1 MGGGV
6 NLIGLFHLRF
16 STTAFGLLVFG
27 DVRPENFGP
36 ADVAG
41 HPLHRVGPEPVLIL
55 LVILLHVIF
64 VVRRFGRLRGRF
76 SFHLR

>member
-1 MGGGV
+1 MTRDV
-6 NLIGLFHLRF
+6 
-16 STTAFGLLVFG
+16 LLVFG
-27 DVRPENFGP
+27 EVTAEDLGP
-36 ADVAG
+36 TDVAG
-41 HPLHRVGPEPVLIL
+41 DPFRRVGPEPVLIL